1 MMQILNHSFHTL
13 DLNKSMVE
21 RKETPED
28 FESFME
34 EYIDFAIGNDK
45 NKKYVIHDVHS
56 HVVNCIQSL
65 VLKEENI
72 EELQDSI
79 AKKLLE
85 VEMQAQE
92 KINHLNTQITK
103 GSLIQA
109 EILDDQL
116 NHQYV
121 LAKVEH
127 SQWFDGTDLM
137 TKIGFPKDTKS
148 VWKSAIF
155 PFYVLENEVI
165 FDTILSYSDTQ
176 AKYWTNTFLELDEY
190 KDDES
195 NTKKAFK
202 ALDQE
207 LKTSVK
213 SASER
218 DYVVLSDE
226 IMQTMNTE
234 SDFNYTEYVDDL
246 MDHYEPVNEDLEIE
260 AIRQSLLALPERKNF
275 DTQFKTVPQS
285 IQNRTKKKYK
295 LSKGIELTISNDASH
310 FSSQI
315 ISTLDENGNRIL
327 QIRCDDEQTY
337 NAFIEE

>member
-1 MMQILNHSFHTL
+1 MQILNHSFHTL
-13 DLNKSMVE
+13 DLNKGMVE
-21 RKETPED
+21 RKETPKD

-34 EYIDFAIGNDK
+34 EYIDFAIRNDK
-45 NKKYVIHDVHS
+45 NKKYTIHDIHS

-65 VLKEENI
+65 VCKKENVEKLKDI
-72 EELQDSI
+72 ID
-79 AKKLLE
+79 KKLLE
-85 VEMQAQE
+85 VEMQTQE
-92 KINHLNTQITK
+92 KINHLNTQIKK

-109 EILDDQL
+109 EILDDQF
-116 NHQYV
+116 NHQYI

-127 SQWFDGTDLM
+127 SQWFDGNDLM
-137 TKIGFPKDTKS
+137 TKIGFPKDTKN

-155 PFYVLENEVI
+155 PFYILDDEVI
-165 FDTILSYSDTQ
+165 FNTILSYSDTQ
-176 AKYWTNTFLELDEY
+176 AKYWTNSFLELDEF

-213 SASER
+213 STSER

-234 SDFNYTEYVDDL
+234 SDFNYTEYVDNL
-246 MDHYEPVNEDLEIE
+246 MDHYSPVNKDLEVE
-260 AIRQSLLALPERKNF
+260 TIRQSLLALPERKNF

-337 NAFIEE
+337 DAFIEK